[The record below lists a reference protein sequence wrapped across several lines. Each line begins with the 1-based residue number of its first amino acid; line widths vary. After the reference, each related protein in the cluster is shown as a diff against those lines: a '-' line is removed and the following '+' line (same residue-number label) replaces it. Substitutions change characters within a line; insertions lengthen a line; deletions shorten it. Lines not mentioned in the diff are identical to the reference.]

1 MKAPSNCYG
10 VSTEIHRV
18 TNTPDLASRAAA
30 YGVEYAVVDG
40 TNPTE
45 VYEAMQVAMEHAR
58 SGKGPYLVE
67 AKVYRYQGHY
77 CGDPAVYRPK
87 EYMEEAL
94 KKDGIMLLGER
105 LMKLGATQEELDAVK
120 AEAEAEMDEAVKFAD
135 ESPYPDPAT
144 VLEAL
149 HEEMLRDDKMFIMG
163 EDMAVMG
170 NVFAITRGFLDE
182 FGPNRVIDTPIS
194 EEGFVGMAVG
204 AAMRGMH
211 PVVELMYDD
220 FATECAD
227 PLFNQAAKIRYM
239 TGGQCS
245 VPMVL
250 RAPMGAGRRNAG
262 QHSQS
267 LENFFCHFPGLKVVA
282 PCSAEDAKGLLKTAI
297 RDEDPVIFL
306 EHKLLYAHK
315 EEIPEG
321 EYTIPLG
328 QAKVKREGKDLTIIS
343 WSREVNFALEA
354 AKTLE
359 QEGIDVE
366 VLDLRSLVPLDWDA
380 IKASIS
386 KTHNAIIVS
395 EEVKRGSFA
404 GELSAEIS
412 EELFDELDA
421 PVERVCGLNI
431 CSPFSPVLEDEN
443 FPHPADIV
451 AAVKRVLN
459 K

>member
-1 MKAPSNCYG
+1 MSKKITVSKAIG
-10 VSTEIHRV
+10 
-18 TNTPDLASRAAA
+18 
-30 YGVEYAVVDG
+30 
-40 TNPTE
+40 
-45 VYEAMQVAMEHAR
+45 
-58 SGKGPYLVE
+58 
-67 AKVYRYQGHY
+67 
-77 CGDPAVYRPK
+77 
-87 EYMEEAL
+87 
-94 KKDGIMLLGER
+94 
-105 LMKLGATQEELDAVK
+105 
-120 AEAEAEMDEAVKFAD
+120 
-135 ESPYPDPAT
+135 
-144 VLEAL
+144 EAL

-250 RAPMGAGRRNAG
+250 RAPMGSGRRNAG

-282 PCSAEDAKGLLKTAI
+282 PCSAEDAKGLLKSAI

-386 KTHNAIIVS
+386 KTHTAIIVS

-431 CSPFSPVLEDEN
+431 CSPFSPVLEDQN

>member
-1 MKAPSNCYG
+1 MSKKITVSKAIG
-10 VSTEIHRV
+10 
-18 TNTPDLASRAAA
+18 
-30 YGVEYAVVDG
+30 
-40 TNPTE
+40 
-45 VYEAMQVAMEHAR
+45 
-58 SGKGPYLVE
+58 
-67 AKVYRYQGHY
+67 
-77 CGDPAVYRPK
+77 
-87 EYMEEAL
+87 
-94 KKDGIMLLGER
+94 
-105 LMKLGATQEELDAVK
+105 
-120 AEAEAEMDEAVKFAD
+120 
-135 ESPYPDPAT
+135 
-144 VLEAL
+144 EAL

-170 NVFAITRGFLDE
+170 NVFAITRGFLEE

-204 AAMRGMH
+204 AAMRGMR

-239 TGGQCS
+239 TGGQGS
-245 VPMVL
+245 GPMVL
-250 RAPMGAGRRNAG
+250 RAPMGSGRRNAG

-297 RDEDPVIFL
+297 RDDDPVVFL
-306 EHKLLYAHK
+306 EHKLLYARK

-328 QAKVKREGKDLTIIS
+328 KASVKREGKDLTIIS
-343 WSREVNFALEA
+343 WSREVNFSMEA
-354 AKTLE
+354 AEALSK
-359 QEGIDVE
+359 EGIDAE

-380 IKASIS
+380 IRASVS
-386 KTHNAIIVS
+386 KTHYVVIVS
-395 EEVKRGSFA
+395 EEVKRGSYA
-404 GELSAEIS
+404 GELSAQIA

-431 CSPFSPVLEDEN
+431 CSPFSPVLEDKN
-443 FPHPADIV
+443 FPHPENIV
-451 AAVKRVLN
+451 QAVKHVLN

>member
-1 MKAPSNCYG
+1 MSKKITVSKAIG
-10 VSTEIHRV
+10 
-18 TNTPDLASRAAA
+18 
-30 YGVEYAVVDG
+30 
-40 TNPTE
+40 
-45 VYEAMQVAMEHAR
+45 
-58 SGKGPYLVE
+58 
-67 AKVYRYQGHY
+67 
-77 CGDPAVYRPK
+77 
-87 EYMEEAL
+87 
-94 KKDGIMLLGER
+94 
-105 LMKLGATQEELDAVK
+105 
-120 AEAEAEMDEAVKFAD
+120 
-135 ESPYPDPAT
+135 
-144 VLEAL
+144 EAL

-366 VLDLRSLVPLDWDA
+366 VLDLRSLVPMDWDA
-380 IKASIS
+380 IKAYIS
-386 KTHNAIIVS
+386 KTHIAIIVS